1 MTTKEKLLI
10 KQELARREL
19 ARRNYGAYLALVHG
33 AAWKDTKFASYL
45 AQEIQAFIEEKTEHA
60 YDILVIA
67 TGPQHGKSLTV
78 TESLP
83 SWVNGKYPDWR
94 IIQAS
99 YNSET
104 AERFCRRNKEKLRD
118 WGPILFH
125 CNIGIV
131 NRSDEYELDNGR
143 GGMISRGIMSGIT
156 GRPANLLIIDD
167 PVKNMEEATS
177 ETVRRK
183 LWEEWSATLKSRL
196 QAGAKVIIIMTP
208 WHEDDLRGR
217 VLATEKNV
225 RYIRL
230 PVEAEEN
237 DPLGRKPGDALCP
250 ELGKDNKWLADFKE
264 AYLNDPEGGQRAWQA
279 LYQCNPRT
287 EGGNIIQRAWWKYYD
302 PNEVTKFGTELIS
315 VDATF
320 KDEKDSDKVA
330 ITVWGKTENR
340 YYLRY
345 CLNARMDFVTTLKNI
360 RLVKQLYPNATR
372 VLVEDK
378 ANGSAI
384 INVLQ
389 REMFCIPVN
398 PLGGKVSRAR
408 AISAAVE
415 SGHVYLPKDA
425 PWLGEYVDQ
434 WCAFPN
440 GANDDMVDS
449 SSQALNFMIF
459 SSGVTE
465 VPKQSGEEM
474 RLEQEQEIFLSGDMY
489 DIYGG

>member
-1 MTTKEKLLI
+1 MTKKEQLLI
-10 KQELARREL
+10 EKELARREL
-19 ARRNYGAYLALVHG
+19 ARRDYGAYLALAHG
-33 AAWKDTKFASYL
+33 AVWKDTKFARYL
-45 AQEIQAFIEEKTEHA
+45 AREIQSFIETDTGHA

-67 TGPQHGKSLTV
+67 TGPQHGKSMTAS
-78 TESLP
+78 ESLP
-83 SWVNGKYPDWR
+83 SWINGKYPDWR
-94 IIQAS
+94 IILAS

-104 AERFCRRNKEKLRD
+104 AERFCRRNKEKLRA
-118 WGPILFH
+118 WGPILFGV
-125 CNIGIV
+125 NIGAV
-131 NRSDEYELDNGR
+131 SRSDEYELDNGR

-225 RYIRL
+225 KYTRL

-279 LYQCNPRT
+279 LYQCNPRI
-287 EGGNIIQRAWWKYYD
+287 EGGNIVQRAWWKYYD
-302 PNEVTKFGTELIS
+302 PQEVTRFGTELIS

-330 ITVWGKTENR
+330 ITVWGKIDNN

-345 CLNARMDFVTTLKNI
+345 CLNARMDFITTLKNI

-440 GANDDMVDS
+440 SANDDMVDS
-449 SSQALNFMIF
+449 TSQALNYMLF
-459 SSGVTE
+459 SSGVAETPKRSAE
-465 VPKQSGEEM
+465 VE
-474 RLEQEQEIFLSGDMY
+474 RLEQEQELFLSGDMY
-489 DIYGG
+489 DIYE